1 MHSGPHPHCHQCQDI
16 ILFLKHGFTYL
27 GCAGWWLWCTGFLQL
42 GKGGYSLRVG
52 YGLWGTQ
59 AAGVVVQGPQGTGP
73 VVVAH
78 KPTCPAVCGIFPD
91 QGSTLCAFAGEF
103 FYPLNHQGSPILFC
117 FWLSVIP
124 PCVYTAVFIRQ
135 CTDLE
140 SNQRCV
146 RFPFCPH
153 PCQYLFVVF
162 LIIAILTG
170 VKWYLT
176 VVLICIFL
184 TISDVESI
192 FSCVSQSSVCC

>member
-1 MHSGPHPHCHQCQDI
+1 MIPLWQPPVCSLYESLSILVACSFFRLHVEVRSYHTCLFQHNALWTPSTLSPMPRCHP
-16 ILFLKHGFTYL
+16 FLKHGFTYL

-59 AAGVVVQGPQGTGP
+59 AAGVVVQGPQSTGP

-103 FYPLNHQGSPILFC
+103 FYPLNHQGSPILFF
-117 FWLSVIP
+117 FWLSIIP

-162 LIIAILTG
+162 
-170 VKWYLT
+170 
-176 VVLICIFL
+176 
-184 TISDVESI
+184 
-192 FSCVSQSSVCC
+192 